1 VQNKPFKFIFVAKP
15 METITGYTSEELLS
29 FDYSRMMD
37 LVHPEDR
44 ESFHERFVKRFSGE
58 SLSPTYECR
67 IIHKS
72 GALRWIVLYNT
83 LFTYKGLPAVHAT
96 FWDITERKQMEEERK
111 KLISELQFA
120 LSEVKTLSGL
130 LPICSI
136 CKNIRDDKGYWN
148 KLEAYMHQHANVRFS
163 HGICPDCAKKHYP
176 EIDFTAD

>member
-1 VQNKPFKFIFVAKP
+1 
-15 METITGYTSEELLS
+15 ME
-29 FDYSRMMD
+29 
-37 LVHPEDR
+37 EDR
-44 ESFHERFVKRFSGE
+44 K
-58 SLSPTYECR
+58 
-67 IIHKS
+67 
-72 GALRWIVLYNT
+72 N
-83 LFTYKGLPAVHAT
+83 
-96 FWDITERKQMEEERK
+96 
-111 KLISELQFA
+111 LISELQFA